1 MRKRSYKGESDESA
15 KRSRAGHK
23 AWLTQRKRYTDQE
36 ISARQ
41 SAAARKAW
49 ATMRAR

>member
-23 AWLTQRKRYTDQE
+23 AWLTQRKRYTDQGDQRQA
-36 ISARQ
+36 ISGC
-41 SAAARKAW
+41 S
-49 ATMRAR
+49 